1 MARSEAGRFFRFTCW
16 LGGLLGAALLRAL
29 GATWRIEIRG
39 RDPLALGGPLVM
51 GAWHGGLLIAAVC
64 WRDRGLVIPVS
75 QSRDG
80 DRIDA
85 VLRRLGFAESAR
97 GSSSRGGSAV
107 LRELIRRVREGRPIG
122 FLPDGPRGPS
132 GVAKPGIVALGR
144 ATGARIVPVGIA
156 AAPVWR
162 FASWDRARLPYPFA
176 RVLCIHGEPHA
187 VSRDA
192 SPEALEAERERFEA
206 ELHRL
211 DALAAAELVPPNP
224 PADSARRAW

>member
-1 MARSEAGRFFRFTCW
+1 MASSQRGLAFRLSSW

-29 GATWRIEIRG
+29 GATWRIEWRG
-39 RDPLALGGPLVM
+39 SDPLAAPGPLVL

-97 GSSSRGGSAV
+97 GSSSRGATAV
-107 LRELIRRVREGRPIG
+107 LRELIRRVRAGQTIG
-122 FLPDGPRGPS
+122 MLPDGPRGPS
-132 GVAKPGIVALGR
+132 GVAKPGIVALAR
-144 ATGARIVPVGIA
+144 ATDARLVPVGVA
-156 AAPVWR
+156 AHPAWR
-162 FASWDRARLPYPFA
+162 FASWDRARLPRPFA
-176 RVLCIHGEPHA
+176 RVLCIYGEPRA
-187 VSRDA
+187 VPRDA
-192 SPEALEAERERFEA
+192 SPEELETARVRFEA

-211 DALAAAELVPPNP
+211 DALAEAEL
-224 PADSARRAW
+224 SASA